1 MPYDFHDLLNCF
13 DPAAPGA
20 RETYL
25 CSELLNDM
33 NSIVLTKPYCRLFHI
48 LDTILVRL
56 EFTILLKSKQCR
68 DEMFPTIFMRQLSEL
83 EKAWQK
89 IGSKKYIRPVAPGAF
104 CPASSRSSAPES

>member
-33 NSIVLTKPYCRLFHI
+33 NSIVLTKLYCRLFHI
-48 LDTILVRL
+48 LD
-56 EFTILLKSKQCR
+56 TILLKSKQCR